1 MPHAPKRKPRVVVAT
16 PLRSV
21 CDDFARFFESTGD
34 LRFLALGTRRG
45 IEGVSRQNTR
55 LKPVIGLLTYIG
67 ARLLNPFRAESFRFS
82 LHPWFDHW
90 VCKQLQPGDHIIS
103 SYGYTNDSFKFV
115 QKHGGKTF
123 VDAGNS
129 HIENYWEIISEEHKI
144 WNCPTPPFAYHWYE
158 RSKAMLAECTDYILS
173 PSNYVTQTFLSRG
186 FKPSQILPIVYPL
199 NLDLFHPKHAT
210 RPKDR
215 PLTLINTASL
225 SLRKGTPYLL
235 EALREISKR
244 TPEVRILL
252 TNIVQDDIKPILA
265 RYSDLN
271 IEWSPGLPHDK
282 LAERLNSADIF
293 ILPSLEDGFGR
304 TVCEAIACG
313 LQIVTTTNTGASD
326 FVLPDIN
333 GEIVPIRNSE
343 AIVDAVYKCESRIH
357 QTPEN
362 LSTLKD
368 SLSFSSLC
376 QTLHKHFDTL
386 LES

>member
-1 MPHAPKRKPRVVVAT
+1 MNTPKRKAGIVVAT
-16 PLRSV
+16 PARTV
-21 CDDFARFFESTGD
+21 CDDYARYFESTGD
-34 LRFLALGTRRG
+34 LRFIALGTRRG

-67 ARLLNPFRAESFRFS
+67 AHLLNPFKAESFRSS
-82 LHPWFDHW
+82 LLPWFDRW

-103 SYGYTNDSFKFV
+103 SYGYTNECFKFV
-115 QKHGGKTF
+115 RKHGGKTF

-129 HIENYWEIISEEHKI
+129 HIENFWEVISEEHKI

-158 RSKAMLAECTDYILS
+158 RSKAMLGNTDYILS
-173 PSNYVTQTFLSRG
+173 PSNYVTQSFLSRG
-186 FKPSQILPIVYPL
+186 FRPAQILPIVYPL
-199 NLDLFHPKHAT
+199 NLELFHPRHSA

-244 TPEVRILL
+244 TPGVRILL

-265 RYSDLN
+265 RYGDLN
-271 IEWSPGLPHDK
+271 IEWAPGLRHDK
-282 LAERLNSADIF
+282 LAQRLNTADIF
-293 ILPSLEDGFGR
+293 ILPSLEDGFAR

-326 FVLPDIN
+326 FVVPGVN
-333 GEIVPIRNSE
+333 GEIVPIRNSQ

-357 QTPEN
+357 EPPRN

-376 QTLHKHFDTL
+376 QTLLKHFDGL
-386 LES
+386 LET